1 MLASWQQSLSASQ
14 APRRRFHSCNVVTA
28 ENGVHTPIGVCANRK
43 RMSLAADYKKQFGW
57 RSWPSIFETLPSLQ
71 GSTVLD
77 LGCAVGDQAAELV
90 ARGAQVIGVDT
101 NEELLQEARSRHL
114 PNAEFR
120 NCDLRALPDLGVLAD
135 GLWCS
140 FAAAYFPD
148 LSSALTSW
156 GKHLRS
162 GGWIAL
168 TEIDDLFGHEP
179 LSARERSLLEG
190 YAADALAAGRYDFH
204 MGHKLRDHLER
215 AGFAVWKVLTVEDQ
229 ELSFD
234 GPARPEV
241 LDAWRAR
248 LDRMRLLHDFCGA
261 EFEQI
266 RTEFLGCLASP
277 RHHSVAKVYC
287 CVATKFGR

>member
-1 MLASWQQSLSASQ
+1 MLAGWKQNLAASQ
-14 APRRRFHSCNVVTA
+14 APRRRIHYCNSRKWRSHT
-28 ENGVHTPIGVCANRK
+28 NGVYANRK
-43 RMSLAADYKKQFGW
+43 RMTLAEDYKKQFGW
-57 RSWPSIFETLPSLQ
+57 RSWQSIFEVLPSLQ
-71 GSTVLD
+71 GKTILD
-77 LGCAVGDQAAELV
+77 LGCAVGDQAAEFV
-90 ARGAQVIGVDT
+90 ARGAQVIGVDS
-101 NEELLQEARSRHL
+101 NEELLQEARSRRL
-114 PNAEFR
+114 PNAKFVSS
-120 NCDLRALPDLGVLAD
+120 DLLHLPELGVLAD

-179 LSARERSLLEG
+179 QSERARSLLEG
-190 YAADALAAGRYDFH
+190 YATDALAAGRYDFY
-204 MGHKLRDHLER
+204 MGRKLRDHMDR
-215 AGFAVWKVLTVEDQ
+215 AGFTVRKVLTVEDQ

-261 EFEQI
+261 EFESI
-266 RTEFLGCLASP
+266 RTEFLGCLANP
-277 RHHSVAKVYC
+277 KHRSVANVYC
-287 CVATKFGR
+287 CFATK